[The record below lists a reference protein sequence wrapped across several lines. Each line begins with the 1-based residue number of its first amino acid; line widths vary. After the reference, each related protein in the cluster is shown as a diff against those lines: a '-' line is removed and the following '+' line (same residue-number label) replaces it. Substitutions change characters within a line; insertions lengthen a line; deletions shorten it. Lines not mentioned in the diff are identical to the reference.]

1 MPFVHTIMAV
11 SYVWDPDK
19 AANNLKKHGVEFADA
34 VGVLEDEL
42 ALVREDV
49 ADYMGENEMLEEY
62 DFSQAKR
69 GPVVPP
75 APNKTRI
82 TIRIDTD
89 ILNWFREQVNAS
101 GGGSYQ
107 TLINQALREYI
118 QNQGEDWEATLRRVI
133 REELQVQE

>member
-1 MPFVHTIMAV
+1 M
-11 SYVWDPDK
+11 
-19 AANNLKKHGVEFADA
+19 NVE
-34 VGVLEDEL
+34 
-42 ALVREDV
+42 
-49 ADYMGENEMLEEY
+49 ENEMLEEY

-75 APNKTRI
+75 GPNKTRI

-118 QNQGEDWEATLRRVI
+118 QNQREDWETTLRRVI
-133 REELQVQE
+133 REELQLANVSQ